1 MTFLPRAITLDLD
14 DTLWEI
20 APVIQRAES
29 VLHEWLRTHAPRC
42 AARYSI
48 EQMRALRD
56 AVAAANPHLAHDFTA
71 QRKLSL
77 AQALAEVD
85 EDPALADPAFEAF
98 HAVRNTVE
106 LYPDVHD
113 ALTRLAARTPLAALT
128 NGNADLRTIGLHERF
143 VFALGAREHG
153 AAKPDPGIFHAAC
166 DRLGLSPHE
175 VLHVGDDP
183 EHDVLGAHRAG
194 LRTCWINR
202 RGASWSHAEAA
213 PDLDFVHLSALAD
226 WLDARHLQA
235 AKMHGSSLYV
245 SDLPAGVT
253 A

>member
-1 MTFLPRAITLDLD
+1 VNFLPRAITLDLD

-29 VLHEWLRTHAPRC
+29 VLHEWLRMHAPRC
-42 AARYSI
+42 ATRYSI
-48 EQMRALRD
+48 EKMRGLRD
-56 AVAAANPHLAHDFTA
+56 AVAAANPQLAHDFTA

-85 EDPALADPAFEAF
+85 EDPSLAEAAFEAF
-98 HAVRNTVE
+98 HAARNTVE

-113 ALTRLAARTPLAALT
+113 ALPRLAARAPLAALT
-128 NGNADLRTIGLHERF
+128 NGNADLGRIGLHDNF

-153 AAKPDPGIFHAAC
+153 AAKPDAGIFHAAC
-166 DRLGLSPHE
+166 ERLGLQPHE

-202 RGASWSHAEAA
+202 RGVVWSHRETS
-213 PDLDFVHLSALAD
+213 PDLNLAHLGALAD
-226 WLDARHLQA
+226 WLDARHLELA
-235 AKMHGSSLYV
+235 TV
-245 SDLPAGVT
+245 SVGVC

>member
-29 VLHEWLRTHAPRC
+29 VLHEWLRMHAPRC

-71 QRKLSL
+71 QRTLSL

-85 EDPALADPAFEAF
+85 EDPSLADAAFEAF
-98 HAVRNTVE
+98 HAARNHVQ
-106 LYPDVHD
+106 LYPDVAG
-113 ALTRLAARTPLAALT
+113 ALPRLAARAPLAALT
-128 NGNADLRTIGLHERF
+128 NGNADLKRIGLHASF

-153 AAKPDPGIFHAAC
+153 AAKPDRGIFHAAC
-166 DRLGLSPHE
+166 ERLGLEPHQ

-183 EHDVLGAHRAG
+183 ELDVLGAHRAG

-202 RGASWSHAEAA
+202 RGALWPHAEAS
-213 PDLDFVHLSALAD
+213 PDLDLAHLDALAD
-226 WLDARHLQA
+226 WLDARHLEIA
-235 AKMHGSSLYV
+235 EI
-245 SDLPAGVT
+245 DAGVS

>member
-29 VLHEWLRTHAPRC
+29 VLHEWLRQHAPRC

-48 EQMRALRD
+48 EQMRGLRD
-56 AVAAANPHLAHDFTA
+56 TVAAANPQLAHDFTT

-77 AQALAEVD
+77 AQALAEVG
-85 EDPALADPAFEAF
+85 EDPSLADAAFEAF
-98 HAVRNTVE
+98 YAARNTVE
-106 LYPDVHD
+106 LYPDVHG
-113 ALTRLAARTPLAALT
+113 ALHRLAARAPLAALT
-128 NGNADLRTIGLHERF
+128 NGNADLARIGLLGNF

-153 AAKPDPGIFHAAC
+153 AAKPDSGIFHAAC
-166 DRLGLSPHE
+166 ARLGLQPHE

-202 RGASWSHAEAA
+202 RGALWSHAEAS
-213 PDLDFVHLSALAD
+213 PDLSLAHLDALAD
-226 WLDARHLQA
+226 WLETRHREDRERHGPDQHLQTP
-235 AKMHGSSLYV
+235 SQRV
-245 SDLPAGVT
+245 SA
-253 A
+253 

>member
-1 MTFLPRAITLDLD
+1 VNFLPRAITLDLD

-29 VLHEWLRTHAPRC
+29 VLHEWLRMHAPRC

-48 EQMRALRD
+48 EKMRGLRD
-56 AVAAANPHLAHDFTA
+56 VVAAANPHLAHDFTA

-85 EDPALADPAFEAF
+85 ENPLLAEAAFEAF
-98 HAVRNTVE
+98 YAARNTVE
-106 LYPDVHD
+106 LYPDVPD
-113 ALTRLAARTPLAALT
+113 ALSRLAARAPLAALT
-128 NGNADLRTIGLHERF
+128 NGNADLGRIGLHHSF

-153 AAKPDPGIFHAAC
+153 AAKPDAGIFHAAC
-166 DRLGLSPHE
+166 ERLGLQPHE

-183 EHDVLGAHRAG
+183 EHDVLGAQRAG

-202 RGASWSHAEAA
+202 RGVVWSHRETS
-213 PDLDFVHLSALAD
+213 PDLNLAHLGALAD
-226 WLDARHLQA
+226 WLDARHLELA
-235 AKMHGSSLYV
+235 TV
-245 SDLPAGVT
+245 SVGVC